1 MGNPIDEALLG
12 KTFPWIRPIPFSGVV
27 FASVLWKGILI

>member
-27 FASVLWKGILI
+27 FACGKGY